1 MEFVVP
7 GPGAIDG
14 IRKCFLGAAGLSDAD
29 VIRFMAARQQAEFER
44 LGLDFQDLWGRP
56 LQLIDCQNLFCEV
69 GKYARVAHPEIGG
82 ASGRTRIKRR
92 FRPDTDPINY
102 WHPPKWRINDA
113 VARPPVRAVQGALF
127 TIQAEKP
134 MDFKTYQERAAKTDH
149 KPENN
154 AYYAGRFAGKEA
166 VSKALGAGFSGD
178 VTVYTIEILRLPTR
192 APSVKLT
199 GGALGVAAALGVTGW
214 QISISR
220 TGGLAIASVIAVA
233 D

>member
-102 WHPPKWRINDA
+102 WYPLKWRINDA

-149 KPENN
+149 KPENS
-154 AYYAGRFAGKEA
+154 AYDGHCSNSSDRIPDRSEHGE
-166 VSKALGAGFSGD
+166 GF
-178 VTVYTIEILRLPTR
+178 
-192 APSVKLT
+192 
-199 GGALGVAAALGVTGW
+199 
-214 QISISR
+214 
-220 TGGLAIASVIAVA
+220 
-233 D
+233 